1 MNKNNTPT
9 EVINYLVEYFE
20 QFNSLPTNVIEC
32 QVSGTAFTCFGS
44 NLKGKVQK
52 AGGIKELLQT
62 FTGRGVVKKTAVKQ
76 EVKAEGTEQVQA
88 TITKR
93 VRPSRSKAAI
103 AARQAEKLA
112 SEITEEVTA

>member
-103 AARQAEKLA
+103 AARQAEKIA
-112 SEITEEVTA
+112 SETAEEVTA